1 MNNKEKIAF
10 FKGEEKRLTEKAK
23 QYAKEGFTDSARATM
38 RLATGVK
45 NQRASAMLANL
56 KEKQLFRA
64 ALKAGKLEFVVVG
77 RKAQA

>member
-10 FKGEEKRLTEKAK
+10 LKGEEKRLTEKAK

-77 RKAQA
+77 RKAQS

>member
-45 NQRASAMLANL
+45 NQRAQAMLAKL
-56 KEKQLFRA
+56 KEKELFRA
-64 ALKAGKLEFVVVG
+64 AVKAGKLQFIVVDG
-77 RKAQA
+77 KAKS

>member
-10 FKGEEKRLTEKAK
+10 LKGEEKRLTEKAK

-45 NQRASAMLANL
+45 NQRASAMLAKLN
-56 KEKQLFRA
+56 EKQIFRA
-64 ALKAGKLEFVVVG
+64 ALKAGKLEFVAVG
-77 RKAQA
+77 ERAKS